1 MFNNSDWGAMY
12 GNLRKAQRWW
22 CMATKVMTN
31 TVATVQ
37 TWVMIYKAVV
47 QMVLLYG
54 SKSWVVTEVMLKVME
69 GFHHWVA
76 QRISGMSYRRVR
88 EGGWEW

>member
-1 MFNNSDWGAMY
+1 
-12 GNLRKAQRWW
+12 
-22 CMATKVMTN
+22 MATKVMTN

-54 SKSWVVTEVMLKVME
+54 SKSWVVIEAMLKVLGGGSNMGWIGGSQGCHIGE
-69 GFHHWVA
+69 SRRGGGIGHWW
-76 QRISGMSYRRVR
+76 RRPWRRQVCVQ
-88 EGGWEW
+88 

>member
-54 SKSWVVTEVMLKVME
+54 SKSWVVIEAMLKVME
-69 GFHHWVA
+69 VLHH
-76 QRISGMSYRRVR
+76 RVDHR
-88 EGGWEW
+88 MAGI